1 MKVYAIAVKKG
12 NTELL
17 EKINGALK
25 TLKDNGTLDEIVAKY
40 IKAE

>member
-1 MKVYAIAVKKG
+1 MKSMP
-12 NTELL
+12 LL